1 MVKKYSG
8 DTSVYTPVDHYSTG
22 EDLERNLTPEEARK
36 ELINLVRQGRT
47 IVDALKVIG
56 RSRSWYDT
64 QRREAEGFAAYIDNA
79 RSRTS
84 DLADQARSGISDFA
98 EFSEKY
104 LGAKVW
110 DHMLN
115 VVDMLEGKEPRW
127 IHPSMTYEKGSAG
140 LSRLLVNIPPN
151 HAKTMTI
158 TINYVTYRVVKNPNI
173 NVIVISKTQEQ
184 AKKFLYAIKQRLTH
198 PRYAD
203 LQAAFGPTDGY
214 KATADMWSAN
224 KVYLGADV
232 RESDAKDPTVE
243 AIGMGGQVYGARAD
257 LIVLDDVV
265 TLSNAGEWAKQQE
278 WIRQEVASRLPPGGG
293 QLLVVGTRVSAVD
306 LYKELRS
313 QQHYTD
319 GIVPWSYLSMPAVLE
334 YADDPKDW
342 KTLWGK
348 SEQPLAEDDTP
359 DENGLFDRW
368 TGPRLT
374 AVRNEAGP
382 SKWSLVY
389 QNLDIAENAI
399 FDPMCVRGAVNGM
412 RKSGALI
419 AGAAGH
425 PDSPQNFYRVIGIDP
440 AMSGDTAAVAYAV
453 DRRTHKRF
461 VMDVHVMSSPT
472 PAAIRNLIRDWTDAY
487 HPHTV
492 IVESNAFQL
501 FLTQDE
507 EIRNFLSTRGIN
519 YRPHYTGNNKQDP
532 EFGVA
537 SLAPLFG
544 TIIKRDG
551 NNNNLKHAGDNIIE
565 LPDSSR
571 NEHIKK
577 LIEQL
582 VVWQPGVQG
591 RRLKMDAVMALWFC
605 EIVARDVLLTSSNVP
620 NFLKNEF
627 TPQKQIEDRYIV
639 NLDDLAA
646 AQRIVR
652 M

>member
-1 MVKKYSG
+1 
-8 DTSVYTPVDHYSTG
+8 
-22 EDLERNLTPEEARK
+22 LERQLAPEEARK
-36 ELINLVRQGRT
+36 ELILLVRQGRT
-47 IVDALKVIG
+47 IADALKVIG

-64 QRREAEGFAAYIDNA
+64 QRREAEGFSALIDNA
-79 RSRTS
+79 RFRTQ
-84 DLADQARSGISDFA
+84 DLADEARSNLSDFA

-104 LGAKVW
+104 LGTKVPA
-110 DHMLN
+110 HMLN

-127 IHPSMTYEKGSAG
+127 VHDSMVYEQGSAG
-140 LSRLLVNIPPN
+140 LSRLLVNVPPN

-173 NVIVISKTQEQ
+173 NVMVISKTQEQ

-203 LQAAFGPTDGY
+203 LQVAFGPTDGY
-214 KATADMWSAN
+214 KATADQWSAT
-224 KVYLGADV
+224 KVYLGGDARD
-232 RESDAKDPTVE
+232 SDAKDPTIE
-243 AIGMGGQVYGARAD
+243 AIGMGGQVYGNRAD

-265 TLSNAGEWAKQQE
+265 TLSNANEWAKQQE

-293 QLLVVGTRVSAVD
+293 QLLVVGTRVAAVD
-306 LYKELRS
+306 LYKELRNPS
-313 QQHYTD
+313 HYTD
-319 GIVPWSYLSMPAVLE
+319 GVLPWSYLSMPAVLE
-334 YADDPKDW
+334 YADDPKGW
-342 KTLWGK
+342 KTLWEK
-348 SEQPLAEDDTP
+348 SEQPLTEDDTP
-359 DENGLFDRW
+359 DENGMFDRW

-412 RKSGALI
+412 RKSGALV

-425 PDSPQNFYRVIGIDP
+425 PDNSNNFFRVIGIDP
-440 AMSGDTAAVAYAV
+440 AMTGDTAAVAYAV
-453 DRRTHKRF
+453 DRRTHKRY
-461 VMDVHVMSSPT
+461 VMDVHIMTSPT
-472 PAAIRNLIRDWTDAY
+472 PAAIRSLIKEWTDAY
-487 HPHTV
+487 KPHVV

-544 TIIKRDG
+544 TITKRDG
-551 NNNNLKHAGDNIIE
+551 VMNNFKHAGDNLIE
-565 LPDSSR
+565 LPDSSK
-571 NEHIKK
+571 NEHVKK

-582 VVWQPGVQG
+582 VTWQPGVQG
-591 RRLKMDAVMALWFC
+591 KKLKMDAVMALWFC
-605 EIVARDVLLTSSNVP
+605 EIVARETLLTSANVP
-620 NFLKNEF
+620 NFMSNQF
-627 TPQKQIEDRYIV
+627 TTRGDIASRYII

-646 AQRIVR
+646 SQRTAR
-652 M
+652 L

>member
-1 MVKKYSG
+1 VGIPLSRPLWTPTDPG
-8 DTSVYTPVDHYSTG
+8 D
-22 EDLERNLTPEEARK
+22 DLERNLTPEEARK
-36 ELINLVRQGRT
+36 ELIDLVRQGRT
-47 IVDALKVIG
+47 IADGLKVVG

-79 RSRTS
+79 RFRTQ
-84 DLADQARSGISDFA
+84 DLAEDARSGLNDFA
-98 EFSEKY
+98 SFSEKY

-127 IHPSMTYEKGSAG
+127 IHQAMTYEKGSAG
-140 LSRLLVNIPPN
+140 LSRLLVNVPPN

-203 LQAAFGPTDGY
+203 LQAAFGPADGY

-224 KVYLGADV
+224 KIYLGADV

-306 LYKELRS
+306 LYKELRNP
-313 QQHYTD
+313 QHYTD

-348 SEQPLAEDDTP
+348 SEQPLTEDDTP
-359 DENGLFDRW
+359 DENGYFDRW

-412 RKSGALI
+412 RKSGALV

-425 PDSPQNFYRVIGIDP
+425 PDNAQNFYRIIGIDP

-453 DRRTHKRF
+453 DRRTHKRY

-472 PAAIRNLIRDWTDAY
+472 PAAIRSLIREWTDAY
-487 HPHTV
+487 KPHTV

-551 NNNNLKHAGDNIIE
+551 NNNNLKHAGDNMIE

-571 NEHIKK
+571 NEHVKK

-591 RRLKMDAVMALWFC
+591 KKLKMDAVMALWFC
-605 EIVARDVLLTSSNVP
+605 EIVARDVLLTASNVP
-620 NFLKNEF
+620 NFLSNEF
-627 TPQKQIEDRYIV
+627 TPRKAIDDRYIV

-646 AQRIVR
+646 TQRIAR
-652 M
+652 L

>member
-1 MVKKYSG
+1 
-8 DTSVYTPVDHYSTG
+8 
-22 EDLERNLTPEEARK
+22 LERQLTPEEARK
-36 ELINLVRQGRT
+36 ELILLVRQGRT
-47 IVDALKVIG
+47 IADALKVIG

-64 QRREAEGFAAYIDNA
+64 QRREAEGFSALIDNA
-79 RSRTS
+79 RFRTA
-84 DLADQARSGISDFA
+84 DLAGEARSNLSDFA
-98 EFSEKY
+98 EFSQKY
-104 LGAKVW
+104 LGVKVPP
-110 DHMLN
+110 HMLN
-115 VVDMLEGKEPRW
+115 VVDMLEGRD
-127 IHPSMTYEKGSAG
+127 PSWLHDSMVYEKGSAG
-140 LSRLLVNIPPN
+140 LSRLLVNVPPN

-173 NVIVISKTQEQ
+173 NVMVISKTQEQ

-203 LQAAFGPTDGY
+203 LQVAFGPTDGY
-214 KATADMWSAN
+214 KATADQWSAT

-232 RESDAKDPTVE
+232 RESDAKDPTIE
-243 AIGMGGQVYGARAD
+243 AIGMGGQVYGNRAD

-265 TLSNAGEWAKQQE
+265 TLSNASEWAKQQE

-306 LYKELRS
+306 LYKELRNPS
-313 QQHYTD
+313 HYTD
-319 GIVPWSYLSMPAVLE
+319 GVLPWSYLSMPAVLE
-334 YADDPKDW
+334 YADKPEDW
-342 KTLWGK
+342 KTLWEK
-348 SEQPLAEDDTP
+348 TEEPLTDTDVP

-399 FDPMCVRGAVNGM
+399 FDP
-412 RKSGALI
+412 
-419 AGAAGH
+419 
-425 PDSPQNFYRVIGIDP
+425 FRVIGIDP

-453 DRRTHKRF
+453 DRRTQKRY
-461 VMDVHVMSSPT
+461 VMDVHIMTAPT
-472 PAAIRNLIRDWTDAY
+472 PAAIRSLIKEWTDAY
-487 HPHTV
+487 KPHVV

-544 TIIKRDG
+544 TITKRDG
-551 NNNNLKHAGDNIIE
+551 VMNNFKHAGDNLIE
-565 LPDSSR
+565 LPDSSK
-571 NEHIKK
+571 NEHVKK

-582 VVWQPGVQG
+582 VTWQPGVQG
-591 RRLKMDAVMALWFC
+591 KKLKMDAVMALWFC
-605 EIVARDVLLTSSNVP
+605 EIVARETLLTSANVP
-620 NFLKNEF
+620 NFLSNQF
-627 TPQKQIEDRYIV
+627 TPRGDIESRYII

-646 AQRIVR
+646 AQRTAR
-652 M
+652 L

>member
-1 MVKKYSG
+1 M
-8 DTSVYTPVDHYSTG
+8 D
-22 EDLERNLTPEEARK
+22 RNLTPEEARK
-36 ELINLVRQGRT
+36 ELIDLVRQGRT
-47 IVDALKVIG
+47 IADGLKVIG

-79 RSRTS
+79 RFRTA
-84 DLADQARSGISDFA
+84 DLADEARSGLNDFA
-98 EFSEKY
+98 SFSEKY

-127 IHPSMTYEKGSAG
+127 IHPAMTYEKGSAG
-140 LSRLLVNIPPN
+140 LARLLVNVPPN

-232 RESDAKDPTVE
+232 RESDAKDPTIE

-306 LYKELRS
+306 LYKELRNP
-313 QQHYTD
+313 QHYTD
-319 GIVPWSYLSMPAVLE
+319 GIIPWSYLSMPAVLE

-342 KTLWGK
+342 KTLWAK
-348 SEQPLAEDDTP
+348 SEQPLTEDDTP
-359 DENGLFDRW
+359 DENGNFDRW

-412 RKSGALI
+412 RKSGALV

-425 PDSPQNFYRVIGIDP
+425 PDSPQNFYRIIGIDP

-453 DRRTHKRF
+453 DRRTNKRY
-461 VMDVHVMSSPT
+461 VMDVYVMSSPT
-472 PAAIRNLIRDWTDAY
+472 PAAIRSLIKEWTDAY
-487 HPHTV
+487 KPHTV

-507 EIRNFLSTRGIN
+507 EIRSFLSTRGIS

-544 TIIKRDG
+544 TVIKRDG
-551 NNNNLKHAGDNIIE
+551 NNNNLKHAGDNLIE

-571 NEHIKK
+571 NEHVKK
-577 LIEQL
+577 LVEQL

-591 RRLKMDAVMALWFC
+591 KKLKMDAVMALWFC
-605 EIVARDVLLTSSNVP
+605 EIVARDILLTASGVP
-620 NFLKNEF
+620 NFMKSEF
-627 TPQKQIEDRYIV
+627 TPAKALEDRYIV

-646 AQRIVR
+646 TQRIAR
-652 M
+652 L

>member
-1 MVKKYSG
+1 
-8 DTSVYTPVDHYSTG
+8 
-22 EDLERNLTPEEARK
+22 LERNLTPEEARK
-36 ELINLVRQGRT
+36 ELIDQVRQGRT
-47 IVDALKVIG
+47 ITDALKVIG

-64 QRREAEGFAAYIDNA
+64 QRREAEGFSAYIDNA
-79 RSRTS
+79 RLRTS
-84 DLADQARSGISDFA
+84 DLADEARSGLNDFA
-98 EFSEKY
+98 SFSEKY

-127 IHPSMTYEKGSAG
+127 IHQAMTYEKGSAG
-140 LSRLLVNIPPN
+140 LSRLLVNVPPN

-224 KVYLGADV
+224 KIYLGADV

-265 TLSNAGEWAKQQE
+265 TLSNSAEWAKQQE

-306 LYKELRS
+306 LYKELRNP
-313 QQHYTD
+313 QHYTD

-342 KTLWGK
+342 KTLWAK
-348 SEQPLAEDDTP
+348 SEQPLVEDDIP
-359 DENGLFDRW
+359 DENGNFDRW

-412 RKSGALI
+412 RKSGALV

-453 DRRTHKRF
+453 DRRTQKRY
-461 VMDVHVMSSPT
+461 VMDVYVMSSPT
-472 PAAIRNLIRDWTDAY
+472 PAAIRSLIREWTDAY
-487 HPHTV
+487 KPHTV

-507 EIRNFLSTRGIN
+507 EIRNFLATRGIA

-544 TIIKRDG
+544 TVTKRDG
-551 NNNNLKHAGDNIIE
+551 NNNNLKHADDNMIE

-571 NEHIKK
+571 NEHVKK

-591 RRLKMDAVMALWFC
+591 KKLKMDAVMALWFC
-605 EIVARDVLLTSSNVP
+605 EIVARDVLLTSSGIP

-627 TPQKQIEDRYIV
+627 TPQKAIEDRYII

-646 AQRIVR
+646 SQRIAR
-652 M
+652 L

>member
-1 MVKKYSG
+1 LDRQLS
-8 DTSVYTPVDHYSTG
+8 
-22 EDLERNLTPEEARK
+22 PEEARK
-36 ELINLVRQGRT
+36 ELILLVRQGRT

-64 QRREAEGFAAYIDNA
+64 QRREAQGFSALIDNA
-79 RSRTS
+79 RFRNA
-84 DLADQARSGISDFA
+84 DLADSARSNLSDFGD
-98 EFSEKY
+98 FSAKY
-104 LGAKVW
+104 LGTIVPP
-110 DHMLN
+110 HMLN
-115 VVDMLEGKEPRW
+115 VVDMLEGRDPSFL
-127 IHPSMTYEKGSAG
+127 HPSMVYEKGSAG
-140 LSRLLVNIPPN
+140 LSRLLVNTPPN

-158 TINYVTYRVVKNPNI
+158 TINYVTYRIVKNPNI
-173 NVIVISKTQEQ
+173 NVMVISKTQEQ

-203 LQAAFGPTDGY
+203 LQVAFGPADGF
-214 KATADMWSAN
+214 KATADQWSAT
-224 KVYLGADV
+224 KVYLGGDT
-232 RESDAKDPTVE
+232 RDSDAKDPTIE
-243 AIGMGGQVYGARAD
+243 AIGMGGQVYGNRAD

-265 TLSNAGEWAKQQE
+265 TLSNASEWGKQQE

-313 QQHYTD
+313 TAHYTD
-319 GIVPWSYLSMPAVLE
+319 GVIPWSYLSMPAVLE
-334 YADDPKDW
+334 YADKPEDW
-342 KTLWGK
+342 KTLWSK
-348 SEQPLAEDDTP
+348 SQQPLTEDDTP
-359 DENGLFDRW
+359 DENGNYDRW
-368 TGPRLT
+368 TGPRLA

-399 FDPMCVRGAVNGM
+399 FDPTCVRGAVNGM
-412 RKSGALI
+412 RKPGALV

-425 PDSPQNFYRVIGIDP
+425 PENSQNFYRVIGIDP
-440 AMSGDTAAVAYAV
+440 AMSGDTAAIAYAV
-453 DRRTHKRF
+453 DRRTHKRY
-461 VMDVHVMSSPT
+461 VMDVHIMTAPT
-472 PAAIRNLIRDWTDAY
+472 PAAIRTLIREWTDAY
-487 HPHTV
+487 HPHTI

-551 NNNNLKHAGDNIIE
+551 VNNNFKHAGDNLIE
-565 LPDSSR
+565 LPDSSKS
-571 NEHIKK
+571 EHVKK

-582 VVWQPGVQG
+582 VTWQPGKQG
-591 RRLKMDAVMALWFC
+591 KQLKMDAVMALWFC
-605 EIVARDVLLTSSNVP
+605 EIVARETLLTSTNVP
-620 NFLKNEF
+620 NFLSNQF
-627 TPQKQIEDRYIV
+627 TPRGQVESRYLI

-646 AQRIVR
+646 QQRVVR
-652 M
+652 L

>member
-1 MVKKYSG
+1 
-8 DTSVYTPVDHYSTG
+8 
-22 EDLERNLTPEEARK
+22 LERNLTPEEARK
-36 ELINLVRQGRT
+36 ELIDQVRQGRT
-47 IVDALKVIG
+47 ITDALKVIG

-64 QRREAEGFAAYIDNA
+64 QRREAEGFSAYIDNA
-79 RSRTS
+79 RLRTS
-84 DLADQARSGISDFA
+84 DLADEARSGLNDFA
-98 EFSEKY
+98 SFSEKY

-127 IHPSMTYEKGSAG
+127 IHQAMTYEKGSAG
-140 LSRLLVNIPPN
+140 LSRLLVNVPPN

-224 KVYLGADV
+224 KIYLGADV

-265 TLSNAGEWAKQQE
+265 TLSNSAEWAKQQE

-306 LYKELRS
+306 LYKELRNP
-313 QQHYTD
+313 QHYTD

-342 KTLWGK
+342 KTLWAK
-348 SEQPLAEDDTP
+348 SEQPLIEDDIP
-359 DENGLFDRW
+359 DENGNFDRW

-412 RKSGALI
+412 RKSGALV

-453 DRRTHKRF
+453 DRRTQKRY
-461 VMDVHVMSSPT
+461 VMDVYVMSSPT
-472 PAAIRNLIRDWTDAY
+472 PAAIRSLIREWTDAY
-487 HPHTV
+487 KPHTV

-507 EIRNFLSTRGIN
+507 EIRNFLATRGIA

-544 TIIKRDG
+544 TVTKRDG
-551 NNNNLKHAGDNIIE
+551 NNNNLKHADDNMIE

-571 NEHIKK
+571 NEHVKK

-591 RRLKMDAVMALWFC
+591 KKLKMDAVMALWFC
-605 EIVARDVLLTSSNVP
+605 EIVARDVLLTSSGIP

-627 TPQKQIEDRYIV
+627 TPQKAIEDRYII

-646 AQRIVR
+646 SQRIAR
-652 M
+652 L

>member
-1 MVKKYSG
+1 
-8 DTSVYTPVDHYSTG
+8 
-22 EDLERNLTPEEARK
+22 LERNLTPEEARK

-79 RSRTS
+79 RLRTS
-84 DLADQARSGISDFA
+84 DLADEARSGLSDFA

-127 IHPSMTYEKGSAG
+127 IHPAMTYEKGSAG
-140 LSRLLVNIPPN
+140 LSRLLVNVPPN

-224 KVYLGADV
+224 KVYLG
-232 RESDAKDPTVE
+232 
-243 AIGMGGQVYGARAD
+243 
-257 LIVLDDVV
+257 
-265 TLSNAGEWAKQQE
+265 
-278 WIRQEVASRLPPGGG
+278 GG
-293 QLLVVGTRVSAVD
+293 QLLVVGTRVSATD
-306 LYKELRS
+306 LYKELRNT
-313 QQHYTD
+313 QHYTD

-334 YADDPKDW
+334 YADNPKDW
-342 KTLWGK
+342 KTLWAK
-348 SEQPLAEDDTP
+348 SEQPLTEDDTP
-359 DENGLFDRW
+359 DENGFFDRW

-412 RKSGALI
+412 RKSGALV

-425 PDSPQNFYRVIGIDP
+425 PDNAQNFYRIIGIDP

-453 DRRTHKRF
+453 DRRTHKRY

-472 PAAIRNLIRDWTDAY
+472 PAAIRSLIREWTDAY
-487 HPHTV
+487 KPHTV

-544 TIIKRDG
+544 TVIKRDG
-551 NNNNLKHAGDNIIE
+551 NNNNLKHAGDNMIE
-565 LPDSSR
+565 LPDASR

-591 RRLKMDAVMALWFC
+591 KRLKMDAVMALWFC
-605 EIVARDVLLTSSNVP
+605 EIVARDVLLTSANVP

-646 AQRIVR
+646 AQRIAR
-652 M
+652 L

>member
-1 MVKKYSG
+1 M
-8 DTSVYTPVDHYSTG
+8 D
-22 EDLERNLTPEEARK
+22 RNLNPEEARK
-36 ELINLVRQGRT
+36 ELISLVRQGRT
-47 IVDALKVIG
+47 IADALKVIG

-64 QRREAEGFAAYIDNA
+64 QRREAPGFSAMIDNA
-79 RSRTS
+79 RFRTA
-84 DLADQARSGISDFA
+84 DLAEDARTNLSDFA

-127 IHPSMTYEKGSAG
+127 IDPAMTYEKGSAG
-140 LSRLLVNIPPN
+140 LSRLLVNVPPN

-158 TINYVTYRVVKNPNI
+158 TINYVTYRIVKNPNI
-173 NVIVISKTQEQ
+173 SVIVISKTQEQ

-203 LQAAFGPTDGY
+203 LQAAFGPADGY
-214 KATADMWSAN
+214 KATADQWSAN
-224 KVYLGADV
+224 KIYLGGDI
-232 RESDAKDPTVE
+232 RDNDAKDPTVE

-265 TLSNAGEWAKQQE
+265 TLSNANEWAKQQE

-306 LYKELRS
+306 LYKELRNP
-313 QQHYTD
+313 QHYTD
-319 GIVPWSYLSMPAVLE
+319 GVLPWSYLSMPAVLE
-334 YADDPKDW
+334 YADNPKDW
-342 KTLWGK
+342 KTLWAK
-348 SEQPLAEDDTP
+348 SEQPLTDTDVP
-359 DENGLFDRW
+359 DENGNFDRW
-368 TGPRLT
+368 TGERLT

-425 PDSPQNFYRVIGIDP
+425 PENAQNFYRIIGIDP

-453 DRRTHKRF
+453 DRRTHKRY

-472 PAAIRNLIRDWTDAY
+472 PAAIRSLIREWTDAY
-487 HPHTV
+487 QPHTV

-507 EIRNFLSTRGIN
+507 EIRNFLATRGIN

-544 TIIKRDG
+544 TVTKRDG
-551 NNNNLKHAGDNIIE
+551 NNNNLKHADDNIIE

-571 NEHIKK
+571 NEHVKK

-582 VVWQPGVQG
+582 VTWQPGVQG
-591 RRLKMDAVMALWFC
+591 KRLKMDAVMALWFC
-605 EIVARDVLLTSSNVP
+605 EIVARDVLLTSANVP

-627 TPQKQIEDRYIV
+627 TPRSEVESRYIV

-646 AQRIVR
+646 AQRIAR
-652 M
+652 L

>member
-1 MVKKYSG
+1 LGILVF
-8 DTSVYTPVDHYSTG
+8 TPWYTPTTSG
-22 EDLERNLTPEEARK
+22 GRLNQRNLSPEEARK
-36 ELINLVRQGRT
+36 ELIDLVRQGRT
-47 IVDALKVIG
+47 IADALVVVG

-64 QRREAEGFAAYIDNA
+64 SRREAQGFSALVDNA
-79 RSRTS
+79 RFRTK
-84 DLADQARSGISDFA
+84 DLATDARSNLSDFGD
-98 EFSEKY
+98 FSAKY
-104 LGAKVW
+104 LGTVVPP
-110 DHMLN
+110 HMMN
-115 VVDMLEGKEPRW
+115 VVDMLEGREPSW
-127 IHPSMTYEKGSAG
+127 LHQSMVYEKGSGG
-140 LSRLLVNIPPN
+140 LSRLLVNVPPN

-158 TINYVTYRVVKNPNI
+158 TINYVTYRIVKNPNI
-173 NVIVISKTQEQ
+173 NVMVISKTQEQ

-203 LQAAFGPTDGY
+203 LQAAFGPADGY
-214 KATADMWSAN
+214 KATADQWSAN
-224 KVYLGADV
+224 KVYLGGDT
-232 RESDAKDPTVE
+232 RDSDAKDPTIE
-243 AIGMGGQVYGARAD
+243 AIGMGGQVYGNRAD

-265 TLSNAGEWAKQQE
+265 TLSNANEWAKQQE

-293 QLLVVGTRVSAVD
+293 QLLVVGTRVAAVD
-306 LYKELRS
+306 LYKELRNP
-313 QQHYTD
+313 QHYTD
-319 GIVPWSYLSMPAVLE
+319 GTLPWSYLSMPAVLE
-334 YADDPKDW
+334 YADKPEDW
-342 KTLWGK
+342 KTLWEK
-348 SEQPLAEDDTP
+348 TTEPLTETDLP
-359 DENGLFDRW
+359 DEDGLYDRW

-399 FDPMCVRGAVNGM
+399 FDPTCVRGAVNGM
-412 RKSGALI
+412 RKSGALV

-425 PDSPQNFYRVIGIDP
+425 PDNANNFYRIIGIDP

-453 DRRTHKRF
+453 DRRTQKRYI
-461 VMDVHVMSSPT
+461 MDVHVMTAPT
-472 PAAIRNLIRDWTDAY
+472 PAAIRSLIKEWTDAY
-487 HPHTV
+487 KPHTV

-551 NNNNLKHAGDNIIE
+551 VNNNFKHAGDNLIE

-571 NEHIKK
+571 SEHVKK

-582 VVWQPGVQG
+582 VTWQPGVQG
-591 RRLKMDAVMALWFC
+591 KKLKMDAVMALWFC
-605 EIVARDVLLTSSNVP
+605 EIVAREILLTSANVP
-620 NFLKNEF
+620 NFMSNQF
-627 TPQKQIEDRYIV
+627 TPRDSIESRYII

-646 AQRIVR
+646 TQRAIR

>member
-1 MVKKYSG
+1 M
-8 DTSVYTPVDHYSTG
+8 
-22 EDLERNLTPEEARK
+22 ERNLTPEEARK
-36 ELINLVRQGRT
+36 ELIDLVRQGRT
-47 IVDALKVIG
+47 IADALKVIG

-64 QRREAEGFAAYIDNA
+64 QRREAQGFAAFIDNA
-79 RSRTS
+79 RFRTA
-84 DLADQARSGISDFA
+84 DLAEDARTNLSDFA

-115 VVDMLEGKEPRW
+115 VVDMLEGREPRW
-127 IHPSMTYEKGSAG
+127 VHPAMTYEKGAGG
-140 LSRLLVNIPPN
+140 LSRLLVNVPPN

-158 TINYVTYRVVKNPNI
+158 TINYVTYRIVKNPNI
-173 NVIVISKTQEQ
+173 SVIVISKTQEQ

-203 LQAAFGPTDGY
+203 LQAAFGPADGY
-214 KATADMWSAN
+214 KATADQWSAN
-224 KVYLGADV
+224 KIYLGGDI
-232 RESDAKDPTVE
+232 RDNDAKDPTVE

-265 TLSNAGEWAKQQE
+265 TLSNANEWAKQQE

-306 LYKELRS
+306 LYKELRNP
-313 QQHYTD
+313 QHYTD
-319 GIVPWSYLSMPAVLE
+319 GVLPWSYLSMPAVLE
-334 YADDPKDW
+334 YADNPKDW
-342 KTLWGK
+342 KTLWAK
-348 SEQPLAEDDTP
+348 SEQPLTDTDVP
-359 DENGLFDRW
+359 DENGNFDRW
-368 TGPRLT
+368 TGERLT

-399 FDPMCVRGAVNGM
+399 FDPTCVRGAVNGM
-412 RKSGALI
+412 RKSGALV

-425 PDSPQNFYRVIGIDP
+425 PDNAQNFYRIIGIDP

-453 DRRTHKRF
+453 DRRTHKRY

-472 PAAIRNLIRDWTDAY
+472 PAAIRSLIKEWTDAY
-487 HPHTV
+487 KPHTV

-507 EIRNFLSTRGIN
+507 EIRNFLATRGIN

-544 TIIKRDG
+544 TVVKRDG
-551 NNNNLKHAGDNIIE
+551 NNNNLKHADDNMIE

-582 VVWQPGVQG
+582 VTWQPGVQG
-591 RRLKMDAVMALWFC
+591 KRLKMDAVMALWFC
-605 EIVARDVLLTSSNVP
+605 EIVARDVLLTSATVP

-627 TPQKQIEDRYIV
+627 TPRSEVESRYIV

-646 AQRIVR
+646 AQRIAR
-652 M
+652 L

>member
-1 MVKKYSG
+1 
-8 DTSVYTPVDHYSTG
+8 
-22 EDLERNLTPEEARK
+22 LERNLTPEEARK
-36 ELINLVRQGRT
+36 ELIDLVRQGRT
-47 IVDALKVIG
+47 IADGLKVVG

-79 RSRTS
+79 RFRTQ
-84 DLADQARSGISDFA
+84 DLAEDARSGLNDFA
-98 EFSEKY
+98 SFSEKY

-127 IHPSMTYEKGSAG
+127 IHQAMTYEKGSAG
-140 LSRLLVNIPPN
+140 LSRLLVNVPPN

-203 LQAAFGPTDGY
+203 LQAAFGPADGY

-224 KVYLGADV
+224 KIYLGADV
-232 RESDAKDPTVE
+232 RESDAKDPTIE

-293 QLLVVGTRVSAVD
+293 QLLVVGTRVSATD
-306 LYKELRS
+306 LYKELRNP
-313 QQHYTD
+313 QHYTD

-348 SEQPLAEDDTP
+348 SEQPLTEDDTP
-359 DENGLFDRW
+359 DENGYFDRW

-412 RKSGALI
+412 RKSGALV

-425 PDSPQNFYRVIGIDP
+425 PDNAQNFYRIIGIDP

-453 DRRTHKRF
+453 DRRTHKRY

-472 PAAIRNLIRDWTDAY
+472 PAAIRSLIREWTDAY
-487 HPHTV
+487 KPHTV

-544 TIIKRDG
+544 TIVKRDG
-551 NNNNLKHAGDNIIE
+551 NNNNLKHAGDNMIE

-571 NEHIKK
+571 NEHVKK

-591 RRLKMDAVMALWFC
+591 KKLKMDAVMALWFC
-605 EIVARDVLLTSSNVP
+605 EIVARDVLLTATNVP
-620 NFLKNEF
+620 NFLSNEF
-627 TPQKQIEDRYIV
+627 TPRKAIDDRYIV

-646 AQRIVR
+646 AQRIAR
-652 M
+652 L